1 VVGAAR
7 SGIAAAELLVR
18 RGARVILSE
27 TRSGFDGMEQLEALG
42 VQLELG
48 GHVPETLAQADLVVT
63 SPGVALEQPAF
74 ASARQR
80 GVEIVGELE
89 LASRWVQGRIIA
101 ITGTKG
107 KSTTTT
113 LVGRMLNAAGRTALV
128 GGNIG
133 VPLSAQV
140 GASTAETIHVV
151 EASSFQLEATVTFR
165 PWIALWLNLADDH
178 LDRHADA
185 GAYAAAKARIFANQ
199 QAEDFAVLN
208 AEDSVVRELG
218 TRGRAQ
224 QVWFAPAAQITEGF
238 VVDGK
243 WIARRTGTSVDPLI
257 PTDAVELKGRHMLG
271 NVVAAAAVS
280 WLAGVDAHA
289 MTTAL
294 RGFRGLEH
302 AMEPAGEIGGVGFV
316 NDSKATN
323 VEAAC
328 RSIESFGGGVVAI
341 IGAWWM
347 PGVTGQ
353 STGQPSTKNGEWTHY
368 TADVKGSKYMPLDQI
383 NAANFN
389 KLEVAWRFSTANLGP
404 RPEFNLEG
412 TPLMV
417 KGVVYATGGG
427 GGRRSEKTGSSI

>member
-1 VVGAAR
+1 
-7 SGIAAAELLVR
+7 
-18 RGARVILSE
+18 
-27 TRSGFDGMEQLEALG
+27 MERLQALG

-48 GHVPETLAQADLVVT
+48 GHVPETLADADLVVT

-113 LVGRMLNAAGRTALV
+113 LVGRMLNAGGRTALV

-151 EASSFQLEATVTFR
+151 EASSFQLEATTTFR

-185 GAYAAAKARIFANQ
+185 GAYAAAKARIVANQ
-199 QAEDFAVLN
+199 QADDFAVLN
-208 AEDSVVRELG
+208 AEDRVVRELG

-224 QVWFAPAAQITEGF
+224 QVWFSPSAQIPEGF
-238 VVDGK
+238 VVDGH
-243 WIARRTGTSVDPLI
+243 WIARRTRTSVERLI
-257 PTDAVELKGRHMLG
+257 PTGAVELKGRHMLG

-280 WLAGVDAHA
+280 WLAGVDAQA
-289 MTTAL
+289 MTMAL

-302 AMEPAGEIGGVGFV
+302 AMEPAGEIGGVSFV

-328 RSIESFGGGVVAI
+328 RSIESFEAGVVAI
-341 IGAWWM
+341 IGGRFKGGDLRELAAPIHERGRAVIAIGEAAPLVRDALATVVPVVEAASMREAVEHAYEAALPDGTVVLAPACASFDWFRDYAER
-347 PGVTGQ
+347 GRAFKAEVTRLRDRVAESGK
-353 STGQPSTKNGEWTHY
+353 SGGE
-368 TADVKGSKYMPLDQI
+368 
-383 NAANFN
+383 
-389 KLEVAWRFSTANLGP
+389 GP
-404 RPEFNLEG
+404 RTRE
-412 TPLMV
+412 
-417 KGVVYATGGG
+417 
-427 GGRRSEKTGSSI
+427 R